1 MFPASNTPEEGG
13 GEGVGLLPG
22 TDGIALALP
31 AGCGTVDPSSAP
43 LGLTPCWAGPAST
56 PTHAHPLPQSIMASS
71 ISKNNLCMG
80 TLPSSFT
87 P

>member
-1 MFPASNTPEEGG
+1 MVYPGPASRLWHCP
-13 GEGVGLLPG
+13 
-22 TDGIALALP
+22 
-31 AGCGTVDPSSAP
+31 DPSSAP
-43 LGLTPCWAGPAST
+43 LGLTTCRAGPAST

-71 ISKNNLCMG
+71 ISKNSLCIG

>member
-1 MFPASNTPEEGG
+1 MATP
-13 GEGVGLLPG
+13 GVQGL
-22 TDGIALALP
+22 
-31 AGCGTVDPSSAP
+31 DPFR
-43 LGLTPCWAGPAST
+43 AGPVST

-71 ISKNNLCMG
+71 ISKNSLCMG